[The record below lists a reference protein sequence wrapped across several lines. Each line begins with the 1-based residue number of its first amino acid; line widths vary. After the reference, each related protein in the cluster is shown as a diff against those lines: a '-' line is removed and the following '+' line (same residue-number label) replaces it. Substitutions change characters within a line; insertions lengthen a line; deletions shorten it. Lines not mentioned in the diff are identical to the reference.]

1 MSGRRHLSVVIPA
14 YNEEKRLTRGLH
26 SVLDYLESQEFASEI
41 IVVDDG
47 STDRTFSIAREFGQ
61 TAARQSANVSF
72 EAVTNIK
79 NVGKGYSV
87 ARGMDIARGER
98 VLFTDVDLSA
108 PIGQADEL
116 ASWLNK
122 GYDVAIGSRRMP
134 DSQVEPQPLYRRLMG
149 LFFGLLTSLVVV
161 RGFRDTQCGFKMYTH
176 EAAKAIASRQVMP
189 GFVFDVE
196 QLFIAKMLG
205 FKVAEVPVF
214 WADDRETKVNL
225 ISDPLK
231 MAIGLIKIRI
241 IHWGL
246 GKEALE

>member
-1 MSGRRHLSVVIPA
+1 MSSGRHLSVVIPA
-14 YNEEKRLTRGLH
+14 YNEEKRLARGLH

-47 STDRTFSIAREFGQ
+47 STDRTLSLAKKFGEKIAGRSGK
-61 TAARQSANVSF
+61 VSF
-72 EAVTNIK
+72 EAVANVK

-87 ARGMDIARGER
+87 ARGMDLARGER

-116 ASWLNK
+116 ASWLDK
-122 GYDVAIGSRRMP
+122 GYDVAIGSRRLP
-134 DSQVEPQPLYRRLMG
+134 DSQVEPQPFHRRLMG
-149 LFFGLLTSLVVV
+149 LFFGLLTSLIVVK
-161 RGFRDTQCGFKMYTH
+161 GFRDTQCGFKMYTH

-196 QLFIAKMLG
+196 QLFIAKRLG

-214 WADDRETKVNL
+214 WADDRETKVRVM
-225 ISDPLK
+225 SDPLK
-231 MAIGLIKIRI
+231 MAIGLVKIRI
-241 IHWGL
+241 IHSRL
-246 GKEALE
+246 GKGAFR

>member
-1 MSGRRHLSVVIPA
+1 MIPA

-26 SVLDYLESQEFASEI
+26 SVLDYLESQEFTSEI

-47 STDRTFSIAREFGQ
+47 STDRTFSLAKKFGET
-61 TAARQSANVSF
+61 TAGRSGKVSF

-116 ASWLNK
+116 ASWLDK
-122 GYDVAIGSRRMP
+122 GYDMAIGSRRLP
-134 DSQVEPQPLYRRLMG
+134 DSQVEPQPFYRRLMG
-149 LFFGLLTSLVVV
+149 LFFGLLTSLIVVK
-161 RGFRDTQCGFKMYTH
+161 GFRDTQCGFKMFTR

-196 QLFIAKMLG
+196 QLFIAKRLG

-214 WADDRETKVNL
+214 WADDRETKVRVM
-225 ISDPLK
+225 SDPLK

-241 IHWGL
+241 IHSTL
-246 GKEALE
+246 GKGASR

>member
-1 MSGRRHLSVVIPA
+1 MSDRRQLSVVIPA

-47 STDRTFSIAREFGQ
+47 STDKTFSLAREFGE
-61 TAARQSANVSF
+61 TAARQSASVSF
-72 EAVTNIK
+72 EAVTNVK

-87 ARGMDIARGER
+87 ARGMDISRGER

-116 ASWLNK
+116 ASWLNN

-134 DSQVEPQPLYRRLMG
+134 GSQVEPQPLYRRLMG
-149 LFFGLLTSLVVV
+149 LVFSLLTSLVVL
-161 RGFRDTQCGFKMYTH
+161 RGFRDTQCGFKMYTR

-205 FKVAEVPVF
+205 FKVAEVPVS
-214 WADDRETKVNL
+214 WTDDRETKVRL
-225 ISDPLK
+225 VSDPLK
-231 MAIGLIKIRI
+231 MAIGLVKIRI
-241 IHWGL
+241 IHRGL
-246 GKEALE
+246 GKEAIE

>member
-1 MSGRRHLSVVIPA
+1 VIPA

-26 SVLDYLESQEFASEI
+26 SVLDYLESQEFTSEI

-47 STDRTFSIAREFGQ
+47 STDRTFSLAKEFGET
-61 TAARQSANVSF
+61 TAGRSGKVSF

-116 ASWLNK
+116 ASWLDK
-122 GYDVAIGSRRMP
+122 GYDVAIGSRRLP
-134 DSQVEPQPLYRRLMG
+134 DSQLEPQPFYRRLMG

-161 RGFRDTQCGFKMYTH
+161 KGFRDTQCGFKMYTH
-176 EAAKAIASRQVMP
+176 EVAKAIASRQVMP

-196 QLFIAKMLG
+196 QLFIAKRLD

-214 WADDRETKVNL
+214 WADDRETKVR
-225 ISDPLK
+225 IGIDPLK
-231 MAIGLIKIRI
+231 MAIGLVKIRI
-241 IHWGL
+241 IHSRL
-246 GKEALE
+246 GRER